1 MLTLRLTTWWVH
13 LKFGIEVISEV
24 QAQTWWRFAFLR
36 YQWTVIVFPP
46 SSSSKLTCS
55 GWWTS
60 PTKCARNIRLSVRLS
75 DMCNCVY
82 ECSEDRITP
91 VRSARLN
98 KVSTYPG
105 IVRHTLTRSLLA
117 IAVELVS
124 VVVDSPDDAH
134 PFLATRIVAI
144 PWKEHLTA
152 RVNSKLL
159 MLVHTF
165 SNQKSTSGWALLN
178 ISVSLSLYGKFVGCQ
193 IRLFDLPH
201 EYTASVP
208 KRMQL

>member
-1 MLTLRLTTWWVH
+1 MLTSHTYLNTRCWLSDWLPDEYIWNLV
-13 LKFGIEVISEV
+13 
-24 QAQTWWRFAFLR
+24 
-36 YQWTVIVFPP
+36 
-46 SSSSKLTCS
+46 SKLYQRCKHWRDGGLLSSGTSGRWSCS
-55 GWWTS
+55 RLRHLQSLHAVAGGRRRRNVPGTS
-60 PTKCARNIRLSVRLS
+60 GSPSGYLI
-75 DMCNCVY
+75 CVY

-178 ISVSLSLYGKFVGCQ
+178 ISVSLSLYG
-193 IRLFDLPH
+193 
-201 EYTASVP
+201 
-208 KRMQL
+208 